1 MKVFFVSIREIV
13 TSFKKTE
20 LKHIDIPNHI
30 NNRLIVEKTS
40 NSNKTLE
47 WYDRKIFCVPKEI
60 LNNKKYQ
67 DYEVVGY
74 YKDKPFF
81 LNSKFYEK
89 LKDYNEH
96 LRNLVYITRKNFFE
110 IEKEFIIKIKNENN
124 IHKYAENIIVRN
136 RFNIY
141 SNNITYLPKKI
152 IKDKYLKIIGYK
164 KDDINYIYTNEF
176 YKLYISNC
184 IGVVIVII
192 TGLGILLSVFYYK
205 NQILTLIWLILI
217 IINMLKMIFD
227 IGCK

>member
-74 YKDKPFF
+74 YKDNPFF
-81 LNSKFYEK
+81 
-89 LKDYNEH
+89 
-96 LRNLVYITRKNFFE
+96 
-110 IEKEFIIKIKNENN
+110 
-124 IHKYAENIIVRN
+124 
-136 RFNIY
+136 
-141 SNNITYLPKKI
+141 
-152 IKDKYLKIIGYK
+152 
-164 KDDINYIYTNEF
+164 
-176 YKLYISNC
+176 
-184 IGVVIVII
+184 
-192 TGLGILLSVFYYK
+192 
-205 NQILTLIWLILI
+205 
-217 IINMLKMIFD
+217 
-227 IGCK
+227 